1 MCHVVCSTRTYVYVL
16 PEQKVIKYDEIKYD
30 EMIDVKFRSAVDP
43 QMIKNDASKQFS
55 TCNFNIEILGKVIS
69 IF

>member
-16 PEQKVIKYDEIKYD
+16 PEQKVIKYD